1 MQTRPARD
9 RGSGPKWGAIIGAI
23 VLVILVIL
31 LLIWIL

>member
-31 LLIWIL
+31 LLIWFL